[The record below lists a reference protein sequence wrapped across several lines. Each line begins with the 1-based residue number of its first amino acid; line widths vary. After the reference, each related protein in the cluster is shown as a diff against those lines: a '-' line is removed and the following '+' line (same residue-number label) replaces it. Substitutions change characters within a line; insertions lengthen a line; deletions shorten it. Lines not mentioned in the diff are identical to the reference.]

1 MNLNIELE
9 ITWPDGSR
17 AVEHHCQYNTE
28 AFMGYCATLVRNQG
42 ASLKVT
48 DPQGREIV
56 MEPGK
61 ERAA

>member
-9 ITWPDGSR
+9 IIWPDGSR
-17 AVEHHCQYNTE
+17 AVEHHCQYNKE
-28 AFMGYCATLVRNQG
+28 AVIGRCGTLVRNQG
-42 ASLKVT
+42 ATVRAT

-56 MEPGK
+56 FEPGK